1 MNIIIVGGNG
11 QLGQCLQE
19 AIRLKTWDY
28 NFIFLSSKELDYTDQ
43 VQTEAIFKE
52 YSPAFCV
59 NCAAYTAV
67 DLAEDEQEQAF
78 LVNHYAVRSLAEQCK
93 LYDTTLI
100 HISTDFVF
108 NGSYSIPLTEDLP
121 VDPVNIYGLS
131 KLKGEQEI
139 EQILKKYYTIRTS
152 WLYSEKAANFVR
164 TMLSL
169 SKNRSHLNVI
179 YDQVGTPTYAMD
191 LANIILKFI
200 MLRDPLY
207 GLYHYSNEG
216 VASWY
221 DFAKA
226 VFEFAEVDMEIT
238 PVSSAAF
245 VTRAKRPHFSVL
257 DKSKIKAALNIEIPY
272 WRDSLNRCIQKI

>member
-28 NFIFLSSKELDYTDQ
+28 NFIFLSSKELDYTDKA
-43 VQTEAIFKE
+43 QTAAIFEK
-52 YSPAFCV
+52 YSPVFCI

-67 DLAEDEQEQAF
+67 DLAEDEKEQAF
-78 LVNHYAVRSLAEQCK
+78 LVNQHAVKNLAEQCR
-93 LYDTTLI
+93 LHHTTLI

-131 KLKGEQEI
+131 KLRGEQEI
-139 EQILKKYYTIRTS
+139 EQILEKYYTIRTS

-164 TMLSL
+164 TMLNL
-169 SKNRSHLNVI
+169 AKNRDHLNVI

-191 LANIILKFI
+191 LAHVILKFI
-200 MLRDPLY
+200 ALQEPVY

-226 VFEFAEVDMEIT
+226 VFEFAEVDMKIT